1 MSLHLLSDE
10 PQEITYE
17 NQSDHSD
24 SINEPTELS
33 VPSDPVAQEPSDLES
48 SDLDGDLEEPYDMK
62 ALDQHNTED
71 PPVYIP
77 EDFPIPVQFELKES
91 GVSETIFLLIRGR
104 LLMIWGGR
112 RKSRKKN

>member
-1 MSLHLLSDE
+1 MFTVCCISNVWLHLLSDE

-24 SINEPTELS
+24 SINEPTDLS

-48 SDLDGDLEEPYDMK
+48 SDLDGDLDEGEGYVMK
-62 ALDQHNTED
+62 TLDQHNTEH

-91 GVSETIFLLIRGR
+91 GVF
-104 LLMIWGGR
+104 
-112 RKSRKKN
+112 